1 MGLNRC
7 IFIFLFLPRSC
18 VSLISLP
25 VENSALN
32 AAVRLCVRL
41 TRENYLAQVFVE
53 AGGPHHILELK
64 RASKFDGFVMLL
76 TLLLRHVLEDR
87 DTLRHTMEKV
97 IRSAVVSGIG
107 NANSG
112 VGSNSLGTKEF
123 NYVLRVLSPVAA
135 RQPDIFKELLL
146 KSMRFSLPSQIKRG
160 GQPGSE
166 VTIPPNQALFVN
178 TMPVGKPP
186 KIPKVSEHVRGL
198 VYELLNAL
206 CRDPEDTKA
215 DESVTTA
222 TEELPCDSQSSGPS
236 QSQVGRTLMELGDLL
251 DGRPTPSLVR
261 HLTGESLPSEDI
273 EDMII
278 GKWYLCLSFM
288 GLYISQDLSLA
299 LHRTDCLCR

>member
-198 VYELLNAL
+198 VHELLNAL

>member
-1 MGLNRC
+1 
-7 IFIFLFLPRSC
+7 

-25 VENSALN
+25 VEKNALN

-41 TRENYLAQVFVE
+41 TRDSHLAQVFVE

-64 RASKFDGFVMLL
+64 RSSTFDGFAMLL

-107 NANSG
+107 SSKSG

-123 NYVLRVLSPVAA
+123 NYLLRVLSPVAA
-135 RQPDIFKELLL
+135 RQPEIFKELLL
-146 KSMRFSLPSQIKRG
+146 KSMRFTLPAQMKRG
-160 GQPGSE
+160 GQPGNE
-166 VTIPPNQALFVN
+166 VTIPPNQALLVN
-178 TMPVGKPP
+178 TIPTGKPP
-186 KIPKVSEHVRGL
+186 KIPKVSESVRGV
-198 VYELLNAL
+198 VYELLNSL
-206 CRDPEDTKA
+206 CKDPEETKA
-215 DESVTTA
+215 DDSAA
-222 TEELPCDSQSSGPS
+222 TEELPCDSQGSGPS
-236 QSQVGRTLMELGDLL
+236 QSQVGRTLGELGDLL

-278 GKWYLCLSFM
+278 GRSPPFKQKTVFVDFSLICFRTPDISYF
-288 GLYISQDLSLA
+288 YIKF
-299 LHRTDCLCR
+299 LHSCSAF